1 MAKTYP
7 DIGTFS
13 PGDILTAATM
23 NDVGTNLDNQRVP
36 PSCRVYRSSDLT
48 SYTSNTA
55 ITWNAEDYDTDGMFT
70 ASSTDITI
78 GTTGIYLVV
87 LNIFFTAT
95 ATVTNA
101 NALIYAGASPIQSR
115 QSIDLGSTSGVMQ
128 QHGVFQLTASTVLT
142 ARLALSGG
150 SAYVVKGDA
159 AANSNGNSYMA
170 VTWLGQ
176 AS

>member
-1 MAKTYP
+1 M
-7 DIGTFS
+7 
-13 PGDILTAATM
+13 
-23 NDVGTNLDNQRVP
+23 
-36 PSCRVYRSSDLT
+36 CRVYRSSDLT
-48 SYTSNTA
+48 SYSSGTA

-95 ATVTNA
+95 ATVANA
-101 NALIYAGASPIQSR
+101 NAIIYAGASPIQSR

-142 ARLALSGG
+142 AQLVIGGG
-150 SAYVVKGDA
+150 SAYIVKGDA